1 MSTLSILI
9 IGIILLGVFSLD
21 MIRRSKLKMINACL
35 EAKNYD
41 AVIAMAESKMNRK
54 LLLSHTCDLYLLRAS
69 YLKMDTSDFLPVLF
83 EVYKKEVKEEDK
95 KDFMEIYYHLYL
107 FKQNEEAAKAVLDK
121 IMNSTDTNFKKVSQY
136 AFDITFHKTSDDLEE
151 MEALVET
158 LRTFELGVCAYY
170 IGEQYELMGNWEMAQ
185 AYFQSCLGC
194 FNESHY
200 YAKSAKQH
208 IEELT
213 IKMA

>member
-83 EVYKKEVKEEDK
+83 DVYKKEVKEEDK

-107 FKQNEEAAKAVLDK
+107 FKQNEEAA
-121 IMNSTDTNFKKVSQY
+121 
-136 AFDITFHKTSDDLEE
+136 
-151 MEALVET
+151 
-158 LRTFELGVCAYY
+158 
-170 IGEQYELMGNWEMAQ
+170 
-185 AYFQSCLGC
+185 
-194 FNESHY
+194 
-200 YAKSAKQH
+200 
-208 IEELT
+208 
-213 IKMA
+213 